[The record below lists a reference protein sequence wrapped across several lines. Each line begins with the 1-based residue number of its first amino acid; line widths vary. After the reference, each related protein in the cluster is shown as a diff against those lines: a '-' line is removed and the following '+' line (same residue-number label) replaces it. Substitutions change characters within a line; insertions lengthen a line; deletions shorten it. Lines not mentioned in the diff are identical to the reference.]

1 MTVFPCGFLP
11 GLAVG
16 LGIGA
21 LAEVA
26 KKSIRHNGAAG
37 NLKCFLFAGLK
48 VNDYGKSEVKVKFE
62 MPALTHSQHSGL
74 WSNQKAC
81 LVLSDVEP

>member
-1 MTVFPCGFLP
+1 MDHFLFVFESLA

-26 KKSIRHNGAAG
+26 KKSLRSEDKNGKTIALSTRTELYSY
-37 NLKCFLFAGLK
+37 NLDRYN
-48 VNDYGKSEVKVKFE
+48 V
-62 MPALTHSQHSGL
+62 
-74 WSNQKAC
+74 
-81 LVLSDVEP
+81 

>member
-1 MTVFPCGFLP
+1 MCDIAYSFTSCYVTLVFLFLYIYILSHIHCVVVLSVYVFPP

-26 KKSIRHNGAAG
+26 KKTIRHNGAEG
-37 NLKCFLFAGLK
+37 N
-48 VNDYGKSEVKVKFE
+48 
-62 MPALTHSQHSGL
+62 AL
-74 WSNQKAC
+74 
-81 LVLSDVEP
+81 